1 MGIYEI
7 LAYFFVYGVLGWC
20 VEVAFAAVKEGRFV
34 NRGFLNGPICP
45 IYGVGVTVVV
55 YFLTPYKDN
64 LILLY
69 VLSTVL
75 VTVLEGLTGYL
86 MDKIF
91 HHKWWDYTDQPLNIG
106 GYVCLIFSL
115 VWGVAC
121 VLIVRVIHPVIHKI
135 LTFIPHTLG
144 LVMLAVLE
152 ICIFVDLYVTA
163 AGILKLNHQLEAMAK
178 IAAELHEISD
188 KLGENIHE
196 GMMDTME
203 ATEERRKKLEAA
215 TAESRKKLEAATEEG
230 RRKLESATEEGRRKL
245 EAATEGSRRK
255 LSEGRTRIGGTA
267 DEARQQLQAR
277 SEELRKKYEELSG
290 QGGAVSRRLMKAF
303 PRMESRQYKE
313 TFNELREKLR
323 LKEKMKRK
331 K

>member
-1 MGIYEI
+1 MQIYY
-7 LAYFFVYGVLGWC
+7 LMLYFFVYGFLGWC
-20 VEVAFAAVKEGRFV
+20 TEVAYATTKQRKFV

-91 HHKWWDYTDQPLNIG
+91 HHKWWDYTNQPLNIG

-163 AGILKLNHQLEAMAK
+163 ARILKLNHQLEAMAK

-203 ATEERRKKLEAA
+203 ATEERRK
-215 TAESRKKLEAATEEG
+215 
-230 RRKLESATEEGRRKL
+230 KL

>member
-1 MGIYEI
+1 M
-7 LAYFFVYGVLGWC
+7 
-20 VEVAFAAVKEGRFV
+20 
-34 NRGFLNGPICP
+34 
-45 IYGVGVTVVV
+45 TVVV

-91 HHKWWDYTDQPLNIG
+91 HHKWWDYTNQPLNIG

-152 ICIFVDLYVTA
+152 ICIFVDLYMTA

-196 GMMDTME
+196 GMIDTME

-215 TAESRKKLEAATEEG
+215 TAESRKKLEA
-230 RRKLESATEEGRRKL
+230 ATEEGRRKL

>member
-1 MGIYEI
+1 M
-7 LAYFFVYGVLGWC
+7 
-20 VEVAFAAVKEGRFV
+20 

-91 HHKWWDYTDQPLNIG
+91 HHKWWDYTNQPLNIG

-152 ICIFVDLYVTA
+152 ICIFVDLYMTA

-230 RRKLESATEEGRRKL
+230 RRKLENVTEESRRKLESATEEGRRKL